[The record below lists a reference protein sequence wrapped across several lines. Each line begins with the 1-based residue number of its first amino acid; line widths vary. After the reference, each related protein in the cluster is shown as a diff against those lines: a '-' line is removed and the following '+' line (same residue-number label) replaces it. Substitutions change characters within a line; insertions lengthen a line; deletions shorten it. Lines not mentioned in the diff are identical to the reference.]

1 MSIKYRKIDHSWVS
15 NEKDKNILCIDIHVN
30 LTKEMLSTRND
41 TAHSTLGEKS
51 NKMSVSLMA
60 SAMAQDESDEAK
72 GYTGEGIWKE
82 NFR

>member
-1 MSIKYRKIDHSWVS
+1 
-15 NEKDKNILCIDIHVN
+15 
-30 LTKEMLSTRND
+30 MLSTIND

-72 GYTGEGIWKE
+72 GYGRKTSDKKKFSRPATLKAGH
-82 NFR
+82 NFDRDD

>member
-1 MSIKYRKIDHSWVS
+1 
-15 NEKDKNILCIDIHVN
+15 
-30 LTKEMLSTRND
+30 MLSTIND
-41 TAHSTLGEKS
+41 TAHCTLGEKS